1 MECVQWER
9 RAPSGAWGS
18 LVGVGVELSQM
29 LHLVVGRA
37 SLLGGHTW
45 DSKVNALEVYWSGT
59 AQKGD
64 SLFPL
69 HNFQAYCGHHNS

>member
-1 MECVQWER
+1 MWER

-18 LVGVGVELSQM
+18 LVGVGVGVELSQM
-29 LHLVVGRA
+29 LQVGRA
-37 SLLGGHTW
+37 SLLGGHTR

-69 HNFQAYCGHHNS
+69 PNLQAYCGHHNS